1 MEVIQCVDME
11 ISTRGRYSLCFMI
24 FVAQHSDGNFVAL
37 RDVSESQGISI
48 KYLEQ
53 ITALL
58 SKAGLLVS
66 ARGPTGGYK
75 LSKPAEQY
83 SAAEILRV
91 TEGHLAPEI
100 SEDGNSKK
108 KGRIST
114 RHLWEGL
121 GKAIEEFLESVSL
134 KDLVE
139 QSAGEEN
146 YVYVI

>member
-1 MEVIQCVDME
+1 
-11 ISTRGRYSLCFMI
+11 MI
-24 FVAQHSDGNFVAL
+24 FVAQHSDGNFVSL
-37 RDVSESQGISI
+37 RDVSESQDISI

-100 SEDGNSKK
+100 PEDGKSKK
-108 KGRIST
+108 KDKIST
-114 RHLWEGL
+114 RRFWEGL
-121 GKAIEEFLESVSL
+121 DKVIEGFLESVSL

>member
-1 MEVIQCVDME
+1 
-11 ISTRGRYSLCFMI
+11 MI
-24 FVAQHSDGNFVAL
+24 FVAQRSDGNFVAL
-37 RDVSESQGISI
+37 KDVSESQDISI

-58 SKAGLLVS
+58 SKAGLLLS
-66 ARGPTGGYK
+66 ARGPMGGYK

-91 TEGHLAPEI
+91 TEGSLAPEI
-100 SEDGNSKK
+100 GEGDKPKK
-108 KGRIST
+108 KGGIST
-114 RHLWEGL
+114 RRLWEGL
-121 GKAIEEFLESVSL
+121 GKAIEGFLESVSL

>member
-1 MEVIQCVDME
+1 ME

-24 FVAQHSDGNFVAL
+24 FVAQHSNGNFVSL

-66 ARGPTGGYK
+66 ARGPAGGYK
-75 LSKPAEQY
+75 LSKPVEQY

-91 TEGHLAPEI
+91 TEGHLAPEV
-100 SEDGNSKK
+100 SEGGAKK
-108 KGRIST
+108 KGQIST
-114 RHLWEGL
+114 RRFWEGL
-121 GKAIEEFLESVSL
+121 GKAIERFLESVSL

>member
-1 MEVIQCVDME
+1 MK
-11 ISTRGRYSLCFMI
+11 ISTRGRYALRFMI
-24 FVAQHSDGNFVAL
+24 FVAQRSDGNFVAL
-37 RDVSESQGISI
+37 KDVSESQDISI

-66 ARGPTGGYK
+66 VRGPAGGYK

-91 TEGHLAPEI
+91 TEGSLAPEI
-100 SEDGNSKK
+100 GEDDKPKK
-108 KGRIST
+108 TGRIST
-114 RHLWEGL
+114 RRLWEGL
-121 GKAIEEFLESVSL
+121 GKAIEGFLESVSL

>member
-1 MEVIQCVDME
+1 
-11 ISTRGRYSLCFMI
+11 MI
-24 FVAQHSDGNFVAL
+24 FVAQHSDGNFVSL
-37 RDVSESQGISI
+37 RDVSESQDISI

-100 SEDGNSKK
+100 PEDGKSKK
-108 KGRIST
+108 KDKIST
-114 RHLWEGL
+114 RRFWEGL
-121 GKAIEEFLESVSL
+121 DKAIEGFLESVSL